1 MRSGIDRSAVGRTD
15 WRPIGYPDQ
24 SRKAE
29 PGDPDS
35 LADGGSEPDVLARS
49 SGTGGRP
56 RAAAHAGR
64 SVGMLHCSTVALG
77 SN

>member
-29 PGDPDS
+29 PDGPDS
-35 LADGGSEPDVLARS
+35 FADDGSEPAVLARFA
-49 SGTGGRP
+49 GTGGRL
-56 RAAAHAGR
+56 RAAAHVGR
-64 SVGMLHCSTVALG
+64 
-77 SN
+77 